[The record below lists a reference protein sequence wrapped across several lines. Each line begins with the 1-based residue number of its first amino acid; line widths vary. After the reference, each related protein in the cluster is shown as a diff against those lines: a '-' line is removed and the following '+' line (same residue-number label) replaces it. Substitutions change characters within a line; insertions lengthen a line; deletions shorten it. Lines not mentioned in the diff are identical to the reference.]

1 MSIMRCIHCDTNFDS
16 DFKDYCPRC
25 NNTDEHFEHPELQH
39 GEECP
44 YCGDEVV
51 KDEVVAEMQAAKREW
66 DLMQIIRKTSFQEE
80 E

>member
-1 MSIMRCIHCDTNFDS
+1 
-16 DFKDYCPRC
+16 
-25 NNTDEHFEHPELQH
+25 LQH

-66 DLMQIIRKTSFQEE
+66 ELERIIRKTSFQEE